1 MPKYLFQASYTAEG
15 LKGLFKDGGSKRKE
29 DLGAAVKE
37 LGGTLKTIYYAF
49 GESDVYAIVEMPDNV
64 STATLSLKI
73 TASGAVKV
81 KTVVLLTPEE
91 IDQATKKSVSYRP
104 PGQ

>member
-1 MPKYLFQASYTAEG
+1 M
-15 LKGLFKDGGSKRKE
+15 
-29 DLGAAVKE
+29 KE
-37 LGGTLKTIYYAF
+37 LGGTLETIYYAF
-49 GESDVYAIVEMPDNV
+49 GESDVYSIVDMPDNI
-64 STATLSLKI
+64 STAALSLKI
-73 TASGAVKV
+73 AASRAVKV